1 MKSAK
6 RELWRALIGSMLLAS
21 GLAIAA
27 CATDAVADEGEAEGA
42 VDGEVAEEEWTVL
55 DPEEVAQLPNVAPSE
70 ADPGVPGEEA
80 EDSLAGCTH
89 IQWCNE
95 PGPVGTVCIWDACS
109 LGQAVAECTSDA
121 NYVCGGITQ
130 PAHIR

>member
-1 MKSAK
+1 MKSA
-6 RELWRALIGSMLLAS
+6 RHELWRALIGSMLLAA

-27 CATDAVADEGEAEGA
+27 CATDAVADEGEGEAALEG
-42 VDGEVAEEEWTVL
+42 EEGEWTVL
-55 DPEEVAQLPNVAPSE
+55 DPEEVAQLPSAAPTE

-80 EDSLAGCTH
+80 AEDLAGCTH